1 MIEVQPRELRAAQQG
16 RSSGSNSALLTRLAL
31 VHLPP
36 TLCVKGKNMEVITS
50 IEVTEKIKQ
59 YPKDIQIKLEFLR
72 SLILE
77 VASEIQSVNK
87 IEETLKWGEPSFT
100 TKHGSTIRI
109 DWKEK
114 HPNQY
119 AMYFHCKT
127 KLVDTFQERYKNTF
141 KFEDNRSIVFD
152 LHENVPIEELKH
164 CIELSLT
171 YHSIKNLP
179 MLGL

>member
-1 MIEVQPRELRAAQQG
+1 MRKKTNIEI
-16 RSSGSNSALLTRLAL
+16 
-31 VHLPP
+31 
-36 TLCVKGKNMEVITS
+36 ITS
-50 IEVTEKIKQ
+50 IEVTEKINQ
-59 YPKDIQIKLEFLR
+59 YPKDIQVKLEFLR
-72 SLILE
+72 NLILE
-77 VASEIQSVNK
+77 TASEIESINK
-87 IEETLKWGEPSFT
+87 IEETLKWGEPSFI

-127 KLVDTFQERYKNTF
+127 KLIDTFKERYKNTF
-141 KFEDNRSIVFD
+141 RFENNRSIVFNLND
-152 LHENVPIEELKH
+152 NIPIEELKH

-171 YHSIKNLP
+171 YHSIKKLP